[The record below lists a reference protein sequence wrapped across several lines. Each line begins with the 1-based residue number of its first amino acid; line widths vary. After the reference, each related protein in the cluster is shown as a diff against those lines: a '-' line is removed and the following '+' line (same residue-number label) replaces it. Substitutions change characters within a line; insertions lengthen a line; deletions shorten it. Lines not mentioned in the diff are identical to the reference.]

1 MYRIAFVLFLS
12 AIIFGILA
20 YALSQFSLQQWFSP
34 SPSTVQILAVIYS
47 AAAMLLVYMGIVY
60 YKLRYV
66 VRRDRLQIIFF
77 PFTITIR
84 YDTIYEIELRLAGEV
99 KHPPGWG
106 LRLWGTSLVATS
118 GTKPYLYI
126 RRMEGFIKEFYLSSE
141 DPEQFI
147 SKIKI
152 SMKKYFAPKKT

>member
-1 MYRIAFVLFLS
+1 
-12 AIIFGILA
+12 
-20 YALSQFSLQQWFSP
+20 
-34 SPSTVQILAVIYS
+34 
-47 AAAMLLVYMGIVY
+47 MLLVYMGIVY

-99 KHPPGWG
+99 KHP
-106 LRLWGTSLVATS
+106 VATS

-152 SMKKYFAPKKT
+152 AMKKYFAPKKT